1 MPPERDPEDEATG
14 FETSAELRRDDSES
28 PFPPPAL
35 DRARTHAG
43 ARLPRL
49 TWTGWIGWAMVTL
62 VVVILGGVIY
72 ILVSFL

>member
-35 DRARTHAG
+35 ERARDVRH
-43 ARLPRL
+43 PRL
-49 TWTGWIGWAMVTL
+49 IWTGWLGWVLTVL
-62 VVVILGGVIY
+62 VLVALGLVIY
-72 ILVSFL
+72 FLVTFL